1 MNHDTDTDTDIDTDT
16 DTAVSASAPSIWHGD
31 VSLRVLE
38 DMGRD
43 CLIETLG
50 IELTDVAPDALRGRM
65 PVDART
71 TQPAGVLHGG
81 ASVAFAETLTS
92 IAGYLA
98 IDRHRFHVVGI
109 EINANHLRPVAS
121 GWVTGVARP
130 IHLGARVQVWEVRIS
145 DDRERLVC
153 VSRCTLAVIERP
165 SDYVSPEL
173 RRSRSG
179 SQT

>member
-1 MNHDTDTDTDIDTDT
+1 MTHDTAT
-16 DTAVSASAPSIWHGD
+16 TAPAPTPSIWHGD

-38 DMGRD
+38 NMGRR

-50 IELTDVAPDALRGRM
+50 IELTDIAPDALRGRM
-65 PVDART
+65 PVDTRT

-98 IDRHRFHVVGI
+98 IDRHLFHVVGM

-130 IHLGARVQVWEVRIS
+130 IHLGARAQVWEVKIS

-179 SQT
+179 SPN